1 MVSEMTD
8 FWTVVTTRGSKRG
21 SNGSFSTK
29 TGSKTTI
36 RGSGE
41 TIQGFRENN
50 QASRRIINLPGELAT
65 FRGDP
70 ADSHGNGQLKGPAL
84 ATGQC
89 LMPRGGHRGH
99 TFGVRS
105 DLSGRFQLI

>member
-1 MVSEMTD
+1 MVSEVTD
-8 FWTVVTTRGSKRG
+8 FWTVMTIRGSKRG

-50 QASRRIINLPGELAT
+50 QPSRRIINLPGELAT

-84 ATGQC
+84 ATGHAE
-89 LMPRGGHRGH
+89 RGHKGPHLRGAIRGH
-99 TFGVRS
+99 TFEGP
-105 DLSGRFQLI
+105 